1 MPRLLVL
8 LLLLICGL
16 GSAFLLP
23 KAPPI
28 RESAVIMNLPL
39 LVGDWTGIPVAASA
53 EERSILADDTEFEKK
68 DYRGELRLPI
78 QAGIVLSGYDLNNS
92 IHRPERCLPAQ
103 GHINLRTGA
112 GSVPLQDGK
121 ELVVGRIRSDYPYL
135 DLKEESKVGTSVTYY
150 WFVGCERLTHSHY
163 GRTFIDMSD
172 RLFRGFNQRWAY
184 VTIAAHL
191 PQIDD
196 PGEQKRAVEFADSQI
211 MEFINE
217 VYPDIID
224 TDRKPGRTEG

>member
-39 LVGDWTGIPVAASA
+39 LVGDWTGIPVAPSA

-68 DYRGELRLPI
+68 EYRGELRLPVH
-78 QAGIVLSGYDLNNS
+78 AGIVLSGYDLNNS

-103 GHINLRTGA
+103 GHINLRTA
-112 GSVPLQDGK
+112 AVTVPLEDGK
-121 ELVVGRIRSDYPYL
+121 DLQAGRILSDSPYK
-135 DLKEESKVGTSVTYY
+135 DLEEESKTGTSVTYY

-163 GRTFIDMSD
+163 ERTFIDMKD

-184 VTIAAHL
+184 VTIAASL

-196 PGEQKRAVEFADSQI
+196 PGDHKRAVELADRQI
-211 MEFINE
+211 AEFINE
-217 VYPDIID
+217 VYPDIIGP
-224 TDRKPGRTEG
+224 DRIRGRTGG